1 MIALVLSVAVTS
13 VFYVRLSQQ
22 QAANR
27 PKMKKLISA
36 TAALSPGTPITE
48 ENITEIDWP
57 ESVPLEGAI
66 TKKEDALKRVLIYS
80 VAAKQ
85 PLFEHDFAETG
96 SSLGLSAKIPDGMRA
111 AAIRVNEVNNVAGF
125 LNPGSK
131 VDVLA
136 TLRGENNQSSTRT
149 VLQNIQVLAAG
160 NRTEP
165 DPQGKPENV
174 SVITL
179 LVTPEESQKL
189 ALAQQQGTIQFVLRN
204 GADQTKTD
212 TAPVSSAEL
221 QGAPHVAPRVPG
233 RRAAA
238 LPTITVETVA
248 CNKST
253 VAKFPSGSE

>member
-1 MIALVLSVAVTS
+1 MIALVLSIAVTS
-13 VFYVRLSQQ
+13 VFYVRLSHQE
-22 QAANR
+22 AANR
-27 PKMKKLISA
+27 PKMKKLVSA
-36 TAALSPGTPITE
+36 AVALSPGTPITE
-48 ENITEIDWP
+48 ESVTEIDWP

-85 PLFEHDFAETG
+85 PLFEHDFAEAG

-160 NRTEP
+160 NKTEP

-204 GADQTKTD
+204 GGDQAKTD

-221 QGAPHVAPRVPG
+221 QGAPHVVPHVSA
-233 RRAAA
+233 RRAVA

-248 CNKST
+248 GGKST

>member
-1 MIALVLSVAVTS
+1 LIALVLSVAVTS
-13 VFYVRLSQQ
+13 VFYVRLSHQ

-27 PKMKKLISA
+27 PKMKKLVSA
-36 TAALSPGTPITE
+36 AVALSPGTPLTE
-48 ENITEIDWP
+48 ENVTEIDWP

-66 TKKEDALKRVLIYS
+66 AKKEDAIKRVLIYS
-80 VAAKQ
+80 VAANQ
-85 PLFEHDFAETG
+85 PLFEHDFAEAG

-111 AAIRVNEVNNVAGF
+111 TAIRVNEVNNVAGF

-179 LVTPEESQKL
+179 LVTPDESQRL

-204 GADQTKTD
+204 GGDQTRTD

-221 QGAPHVAPRVPG
+221 QGAPHVAPHVSA
-233 RRAAA
+233 RRAPA

-248 CNKST
+248 GGKST